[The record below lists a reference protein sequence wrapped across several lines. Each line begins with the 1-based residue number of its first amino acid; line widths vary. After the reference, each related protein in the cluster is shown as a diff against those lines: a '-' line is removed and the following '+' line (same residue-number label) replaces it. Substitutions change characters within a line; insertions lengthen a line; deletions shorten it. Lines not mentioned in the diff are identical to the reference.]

1 MSETSE
7 YRVVTASTG
16 QIETELAGAAVK
28 SWRPILMSSVL
39 TSKGIMVTVILEHNA
54 KADRL
59 LGYRGGK
66 PTSVKRKQKTFFAQL
81 T

>member
-1 MSETSE
+1 MSRTSE
-7 YRVVTASTG
+7 YRVVTATTG
-16 QIETELAGAAVK
+16 QIETELTGAAVK

-39 TSKGIMVTVILEHNA
+39 TSKGIMVTVILEHKA

-66 PTSVKRKQKTFFAQL
+66 PTGVKRQQKAFFAQL